1 MGAKELV
8 KAKKI
13 VEETLY
19 KKEQLT
25 SANLQV
31 VINILRERNE
41 SLQQLLKLSMDS
53 HERFRIQV
61 LKIVCEKEK

>member
-8 KAKKI
+8 KAKKM

-41 SLQQLLKLSMDS
+41 SLQQLLKLSMAGP
-53 HERFRIQV
+53 INV
-61 LKIVCEKEK
+61 LILFSCFAFLKK